1 MIEILFMLVHISLRP
16 ELPIFYPKIMIP
28 FLRNQA
34 IAWSMLLQNLVSDL
48 IAEIIVNLVKVS
60 MLNQTIFLETYT
72 LASNVY

>member
-1 MIEILFMLVHISLRP
+1 MLFHISLWP
-16 ELPIFYPKIMIP
+16 ELPIFYHKIMTL
-28 FLRNQA
+28 FLRNEA